1 MSAIFLVLCGFI
13 GGISKWAALIFVTL
27 AVGANGLEAASF
39 TGNHID
45 IASNYAG
52 FLYGLTNSLGA
63 IGGIL
68 APQVAKAIAN
78 LDVITLIIIFAR

>member
-1 MSAIFLVLCGFI
+1 M
-13 GGISKWAALIFVTL
+13 TL

-52 FLYGLTNSLGA
+52 FLFGLTNSLGS

-68 APQVAKAIAN
+68 APQIAKAIAN
-78 LDVITLIIIFAR
+78 LDVITLIIFARYYLLFCRPVLHMKY